1 MFVRLPITLI
11 NFIVMDSS
19 ASAESV
25 VNQDM
30 ENRSKI
36 DSYRF
41 KLSPDIENDQKIIAK
56 ILPGIS
62 KVTQYTGSKNIDIWC
77 SMACI
82 DTVNQ
87 NAAVMIFI
95 NEDKSA
101 QVRLQFDSN
110 VMDKTKGGE
119 IMNAI
124 VEVLKA

>member
-19 ASAESV
+19 TSAESV